1 MAKSLNYEVAQ
12 NWEQMPDGYIH
23 RDVVGVAVDSR
34 DRVYLITRADAR
46 VFVYERDG
54 SFVTAWGE
62 DVFTPQTHG
71 IAAGPDDSIYT
82 VDDGGHTVRKF
93 TLEGKQLMVLGNS
106 GVPSDTGYDAKRGVA
121 SIKKGGAPFN
131 RPTNLAVGADGDL
144 YVSDGYGNARIHR
157 FSPQGELLQSWGEPG
172 TGPGQF
178 NVPHDIALAPDGR
191 LLVADR
197 ENDRIQIFSPE
208 GEYLDEWPHIQRP
221 TGIHIDSGGRVYV
234 SSLWWRVGQ
243 KSQRHGLIRFDLPGH
258 ISILD
263 LDGNLLLRWIS
274 ADRCAPGNFCAP
286 HDICVDSQGD
296 IYVAEASYSFGIS
309 QGLVSTDCHTLQK
322 FIRR

>member
-1 MAKSLNYEVAQ
+1 MHTGLKYEVVQ
-12 NWEQMPDGYIH
+12 DWEQIPDGYTH
-23 RDVVGVAVDSR
+23 RDVVGVTVDSR
-34 DRVYLITRADAR
+34 DRVYLITRAEAR

-54 SFVTAWGE
+54 SFVATWGE
-62 DVFTPQTHG
+62 EVFTPQTHG

-93 TLEGKQLMVLGNS
+93 TPEGRQLMVLGNH
-106 GVPSDTGYDAKRGVA
+106 GAPSATGYNSKQGVT
-121 SIKKGGAPFN
+121 SIKQGGAPFN
-131 RPTNLAVGADGDL
+131 RPTNLALGPDGDL

-157 FSPQGELLQSWGEPG
+157 FSPQGELLQSWGGPG
-172 TGPGQF
+172 TGQGQF
-178 NVPHDIALAPDGR
+178 NVPHDIAVAPDGR

-197 ENDRIQIFSPE
+197 ENDRIQIFSPG
-208 GEYLDEWPHIQRP
+208 GEFLDEWLHIQRP
-221 TGIHIDSGGRVYV
+221 TGIYIDPDGLVYV
-234 SSLWWRVGQ
+234 SSLWWRIGQ
-243 KSQRHGLIRFDLPGH
+243 KSQRKGPIRFDLPGH

-263 LDGNLLLRWIS
+263 LDGNLLMRWIS

-286 HDICVDSQGD
+286 HDICVDSHGD

-309 QGLVSTDCHTLQK
+309 QGVASPDCHTLQK